1 MRRKDLTECPLFYVY
16 SFGACL
22 ARAPSL
28 TPCFALQEARLPDQL
43 PLIIVCDRFD
53 FVEELTR
60 YLYANSMLQYIEV
73 PDALSCWWYHPRSL
87 ETDDKRAPSTDAP

>member
-1 MRRKDLTECPLFYVY
+1 MLSFLCLY
-16 SFGACL
+16 SFGVCL
-22 ARAPSL
+22 ARATSL
-28 TPCFALQEARLPDQL
+28 TPCFFALQEARLPDQL

-73 PDALSCWWYHPRSL
+73 PSALSCCGFTRAASK
-87 ETDDKRAPSTDAP
+87 TDDKRAPSTDAP